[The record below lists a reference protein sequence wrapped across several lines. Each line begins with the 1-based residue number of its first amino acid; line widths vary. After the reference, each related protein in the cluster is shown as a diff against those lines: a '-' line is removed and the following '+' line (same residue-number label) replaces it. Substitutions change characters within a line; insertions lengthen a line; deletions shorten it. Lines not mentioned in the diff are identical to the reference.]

1 MAACDRVG
9 AAIGAGDEGTV
20 LRLRLSMS
28 SSRTVVAACLTL
40 IMAACSSDKFVGRA
54 DLHSVSNQELPP
66 PAREDLILQQR
77 SYVVG
82 PQDRLIVDV
91 YGAPDLSRTAQVDA
105 SGVLAL
111 PLIGS
116 LPVSGKAPD
125 EIARQVED
133 RLRGRYVRDPK
144 VTVTLDTANQVIT
157 VDGEVNH
164 PGLYPVIGRMTLI
177 RAVASAQ
184 GLTQDADTNYV
195 VVFRQVSGVQYAAL
209 YDLRAIR
216 AGQYVDPQVYANDVV
231 SVGGTNSRRLFQ
243 TFTQAGAILTG
254 PLIAILNR

>member
-1 MAACDRVG
+1 MAACVML
-9 AAIGAGDEGTV
+9 AMAGCQ
-20 LRLRLSMS
+20 
-28 SSRTVVAACLTL
+28 A
-40 IMAACSSDKFVGRA
+40 DKFVGRP
-54 DLHSVSNQELPP
+54 DLRSVSNQELPP

-105 SGVLAL
+105 SGILAL

-116 LPVSGKAPD
+116 MPVSGKAPD
-125 EIARQVED
+125 EIARIVEG

-144 VTVTLDTANQVIT
+144 VTVTVDTANQVVT

-164 PGLYPVIGRMTLI
+164 PGLYPVVGRMTLI
-177 RAVASAQ
+177 RAVSSAQ
-184 GLTQDADTNYV
+184 GLTSDANTNYV

-216 AGQYVDPQVYANDVV
+216 AGQYPDPEVYANDTV
-231 SVGGTNSRRLFQ
+231 SVGGTNGRRLFQ
-243 TFTQAGAILTG
+243 QATQAGAILAG

>member
-1 MAACDRVG
+1 MLLRSCIKASG
-9 AAIGAGDEGTV
+9 AAFLFLAMAGCTQ
-20 LRLRLSMS
+20 
-28 SSRTVVAACLTL
+28 
-40 IMAACSSDKFVGRA
+40 DKFIGRP
-54 DLHSVSNQELPP
+54 DLQTVANQSLPP

-82 PQDRLIVDV
+82 PQDRLVVDV

-125 EIARQVED
+125 EIARAVEA
-133 RLRGRYVRDPK
+133 RLRGRYIRDPK
-144 VTVTLDTANQVIT
+144 VTVTLDTANQVVT
-157 VDGEVNH
+157 VDGQVAR
-164 PGLYPVIGRMTLI
+164 PGLYPVVGRMTLI

-184 GLTQDADTNYV
+184 GLTADATTDYV

-216 AGQYVDPQVYANDVV
+216 AGKYADPEIYANDVV
-231 SVGGTNSRRLFQ
+231 SVGETNGRSIFQ
-243 TFTQAGAILTG
+243 AIIQAGALLTA
-254 PLIAILNR
+254 PIVTILN

>member
-1 MAACDRVG
+1 M
-9 AAIGAGDEGTV
+9 
-20 LRLRLSMS
+20 RLKGSKALV
-28 SSRTVVAACLTL
+28 TACLL
-40 IMAACSSDKFVGRA
+40 ITAGCQSDKFVGRS
-54 DLHSVSNQELPP
+54 DLRSVSNQELPP
-66 PAREDLILQQR
+66 PLREDLILQQR

-125 EIARQVED
+125 EIARVVEG
-133 RLRGRYVRDPK
+133 RLRGRYIRDPK
-144 VTVTLDTANQVIT
+144 VTVTLDTANQVVT

-164 PGLYPVIGRMTLI
+164 PGLYPVVGRMTLI

-184 GLTQDADTNYV
+184 GLTSDANTNYV
-195 VVFRQVSGVQYAAL
+195 VVFRQVGGVQYAAL

-216 AGQYVDPQVYANDVV
+216 AGQYSDPEVYANDVV
-231 SVGGTNSRRLFQ
+231 SVGETNSRRLFQ
-243 TFTQAGAILTG
+243 YAVQAGALLVA
-254 PLIAILNR
+254 PLVTILNR